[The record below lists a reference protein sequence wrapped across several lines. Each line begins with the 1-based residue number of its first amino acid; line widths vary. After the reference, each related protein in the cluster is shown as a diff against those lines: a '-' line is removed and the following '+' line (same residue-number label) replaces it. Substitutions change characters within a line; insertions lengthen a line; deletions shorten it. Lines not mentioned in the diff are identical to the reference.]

1 MAISYREE
9 QVLAKPIPAK
19 QTSVLQARLWS
30 RRNLAYIIAVGL
42 ILAIYSYPALRT
54 TSVTGSRRLP
64 SISAPDL
71 GFYLS
76 LSRMQGDREGNFQHP
91 DYRIGVS
98 SRSVGLLKFR
108 LGPQLLGHLNDLL
121 GGRLWIALFVWNLF
135 WWGFLGVS
143 AIWLLQKFLPQAPTE
158 LVLAGLSLLM
168 LVNFGMLK
176 PLVAGWMHFPAASG
190 FETAQLPFMRPLFPQ
205 MAVPILLCYIGLQMY
220 ALRKTSIAAWAM
232 MAALQWFAFASFP
245 YATLLMAGTTA
256 IAVLWY
262 LFSHFAHTRW
272 RIVLSYLLICLV
284 SDSVFLLQGSA
295 GIRTGSPSRSA
306 LIHFQPFL
314 VPRIIGNLW
323 VAIAVL
329 VIAAAANSRLLPEV
343 KWTLVGLGVSGLIF
357 QLGDAV
363 IPGTTLLL
371 SEHIG
376 YFFHSIIAILITFV
390 VAAYV
395 PSGPKTSR
403 LLRVSSFCVVAF
415 CFLSGALLAEG
426 NYRFHLSRNLE
437 LADMAEWLARGEVS
451 RNDLVISQYDAC
463 DWVPVL
469 SDAEVLYCR
478 NAECLLTHEQTRNLQ
493 RFREALYLYFL
504 GKDHIW
510 LGATSALE
518 RYGFYNELPVEAQT
532 GENRTAAIRSELLP
546 SLELVEK
553 RDASV
558 VDFFHRYRRIWVVQN
573 GQEPIFDKAA
583 LGSYLEFREQQNFG
597 ALAVISAIP
606 K

>member
-1 MAISYREE
+1 MAISYSEE
-9 QVLAKPIPAK
+9 QTLVEPAPGE
-19 QTSVLQARLWS
+19 QTCVLQARLWS
-30 RRNLAYIIAVGL
+30 TRNIAYVIAVGM

-54 TSVTGSRRLP
+54 ASTTGSFRLP
-64 SISAPDL
+64 AISAPDL

-76 LSRMQGDREGNFQHP
+76 LSRMQGDRQGNFLHP

-108 LGPQLLGHLNDLL
+108 LGPQLLGHLTDLL
-121 GGRLWIALFVWNLF
+121 GGRLWNALFVWNLL
-135 WWGFLGVS
+135 WWGVLGFS
-143 AIWLLQKFLPQAPTE
+143 AIWLLRKFLPQAPTE

-168 LVNFGMLK
+168 LVNFGMLR
-176 PLVAGWMHFPAASG
+176 PLAAGWMHFPAASG

-205 MAVPILLCYIGLQMY
+205 MAVPVLLCYIGWQIY
-220 ALRKTSIAAWAM
+220 ALRRTSIPAWAM

-262 LFSHFAHTRW
+262 LSSHFERTRW
-272 RIVLSYLLICLV
+272 QIVLGYLLICLA
-284 SDSVFLLQGSA
+284 SDSVFLLQGS
-295 GIRTGSPSRSA
+295 GGFRTSSPSHSA

-323 VAIAVL
+323 IVIAGL
-329 VIAAAANSRLLPEV
+329 VIAAATSKLLPEV
-343 KWTLVGLGVSGLIF
+343 KWSLVGLGVSSLIF

-363 IPGTTLLL
+363 VPGTTLLL

-376 YFFHSIIAILITFV
+376 YFFHTIIAILIIFV

-395 PSGPKTSR
+395 PSGPKASR
-403 LLRVSSFCVVAF
+403 LLRISSLCVVAF

-437 LADMAEWLARGEVS
+437 LADMAEWLARSDVS
-451 RNDLVISQYDAC
+451 RNDLLIAQYDAC
-463 DWVPVL
+463 DWVPIL

-478 NAECLLTHEQTRNLQ
+478 NAECLLTHDQTRNVQ

-504 GKDHIW
+504 GKDHKW

-518 RYGFYNELPVEAQT
+518 RYGFYNELPVEAQMP
-532 GENRTAAIRSELLP
+532 ENKVAAIRSELLP
-546 SLELVEK
+546 NLELAEQ

-573 GQEPIFDKAA
+573 VHEPIFDRAA
-583 LGSYLEFREQQNFG
+583 LGSYLDFREQQNFG
-597 ALAVISAIP
+597 ILSVISATP